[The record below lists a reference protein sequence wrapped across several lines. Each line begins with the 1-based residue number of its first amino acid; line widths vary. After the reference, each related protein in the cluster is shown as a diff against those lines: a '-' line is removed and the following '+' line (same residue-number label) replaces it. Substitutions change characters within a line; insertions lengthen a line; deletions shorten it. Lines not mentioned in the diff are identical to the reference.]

1 MAKKRKEKNVKEICR
16 RIDLIWFSFNKNH
29 AQMEVFNAKVS
40 FSNYENDT
48 GVDLLIDTFTAINQ
62 IYCPNFIVLSLAVQG
77 GMWVS
82 D

>member
-1 MAKKRKEKNVKEICR
+1 
-16 RIDLIWFSFNKNH
+16 
-29 AQMEVFNAKVS
+29 MEVFNAKVS